1 MKKLLQAEGLFVNFY
16 TTKETVR
23 VLTGFSLE
31 VECGDIIGIVGESG
45 SGKSVA
51 IASIINLL
59 SKTGKIDAGS
69 VFFEGKDVLKMNEE
83 ELRQLRCREVGVI
96 PNNPKGMLHPIVPI
110 GKQLMNRYCSAHPE
124 AKKEEARK
132 HALQALEM
140 VQIPDPEK
148 RLQVL
153 PNELSGGMAQ
163 RVLIAM
169 ALINDPKLVIA
180 DDATTG
186 LDVTVQSQILDL
198 IELQV
203 QKTQSSAIMVTHDL
217 GIVAQYCK
225 KVGILCMGRVVEYS
239 DSVEHLLMN
248 AKHPYTQTL
257 LAATPG
263 VPKEYHDEVN
273 PAKSARHEIPSQGCL
288 LQSRCKHCTEKCR
301 LMVPPKIEIT
311 PGHWVECH
319 LVEGSDGHGK

>member
-1 MKKLLQAEGLFVNFY
+1 MDKLLQAEELFVNFY

-31 VECGDIIGIVGESG
+31 VEHGDIVGIVGESG

-51 IASIINLL
+51 IAAMINLL
-59 SKTGKIDAGS
+59 EKTGRIDRGA
-69 VFFEGKDVLKMNEE
+69 VWFEGADVLQMDEE
-83 ELRQLRCREVGVI
+83 TLRNLRCSEVGVI

-110 GKQLMNRYCSAHPE
+110 GTQLMNRYCSAHPD
-124 AKKEEARK
+124 AKKEEARR
-132 HALQALEM
+132 HAVEALEM

-148 RLQVL
+148 RLHVL
-153 PNELSGGMAQ
+153 PSELSGGMAQ

-169 ALINDPKLVIA
+169 ALINNPKLIVA

-198 IELQV
+198 IEAQV
-203 QKTQSSAIMVTHDL
+203 HKTHSSAIMVTHDL

-225 KVGILCMGRVVEYS
+225 KVGILCMGRIVEYS
-239 DSVEHLLMN
+239 DSVEELLQM
-248 AKHPYTQTL
+248 AAHPYTRTL

-263 VPKEYHDEVN
+263 VPREYCDEVN
-273 PAKSARHEIPSQGCL
+273 PAKSARHEIPAQGCL
-288 LQSRCKHCTEKCR
+288 LQNRCKHCTEICCR
-301 LMVPPKIEIT
+301 TAPPKTEIA

-319 LVEGSDGHGK
+319 LAGKERES

>member
-1 MKKLLQAEGLFVNFY
+1 MEKLLQAEGLFVNFY
-16 TTKETVR
+16 TTKETVK

-45 SGKSVA
+45 SSKSVA

-59 SKTGKIDAGS
+59 SKPGKIDAGS
-69 VFFEGKDVLKMNEE
+69 VSFEGRDVLKMNEE
-83 ELRQLRCREVGVI
+83 ELRQLRSQEIGVI
-96 PNNPKGMLHPIVPI
+96 PNNPKGMLHPIVKI
-110 GKQLMNRYCSAHPE
+110 GTQLMNRYYSAHPE
-124 AKKEEARK
+124 AKKEEAQK

-148 RLQVL
+148 RLHVL

-169 ALINDPKLVIA
+169 ALINKPKLVIA

-186 LDVTVQSQILDL
+186 LDVTVQAQILDL
-198 IELQV
+198 IESQV
-203 QKTQSSAIMVTHDL
+203 QKTRSSAIIVTHDL
-217 GIVAQYCK
+217 GIVVQYCK
-225 KVGILCMGRVVEYS
+225 KVGILCMGRVVEFS
-239 DSVEHLLMN
+239 DSVERLLMN
-248 AKHPYTQTL
+248 ARHPYTQTL

-263 VPKEYHDEVN
+263 VPQKYHDEVK
-273 PAKSARHEIPSQGCL
+273 PAKSARHEIPVQGCL
-288 LQSRCKHCTEKCR
+288 LQSRCKQCKEHCLLT
-301 LMVPPKIEIT
+301 MPPKVEVA

-319 LVEGSDGHGK
+319 LAEGSDGHGK